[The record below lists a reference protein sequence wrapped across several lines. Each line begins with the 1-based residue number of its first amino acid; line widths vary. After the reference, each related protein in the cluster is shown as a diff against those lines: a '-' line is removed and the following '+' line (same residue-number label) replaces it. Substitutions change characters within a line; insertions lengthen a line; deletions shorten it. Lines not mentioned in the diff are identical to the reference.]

1 MRLGELLI
9 EKGILTE
16 EQLNIAISVQ
26 RITGQV
32 LGKCLTMLGF
42 VSSQELSEALAIQ
55 QGLEYIDLRQYSIQ
69 QELLKA
75 FPKAITERERFL
87 PLEEVDGKIKIALVD
102 PGNIV
107 ALDRVRTITG
117 KRAKPYLTDEG
128 GFFETIVKV
137 YYFFENPTEIIIE
150 DITNVTLSTGVVPPD
165 RLPQLVN
172 AILADGIR
180 RNATD
185 IHISIN
191 SGVVSISYRVDGMLQ
206 YAFSLPRA
214 IHAGIISRIKILS
227 KLDIAEQRL
236 PQDGSFIFDFL
247 NRKYEIRVSTIPT
260 VEGESMVLRIFLG
273 SSEQIYSLPR
283 LGFNKELVEGLK
295 NLIKKPNGIMLVV
308 GPTGSGK
315 STTLYA
321 LLRQVDRLRRSVIT
335 IEDPVEYRMS
345 FAKQSEV
352 NEKIGYDFALAGRN
366 FMRHDPDIILL
377 GEIRDEETAHIAIRA
392 SITGHLVLSTLHTN
406 DAVSAI
412 PRLFDLGADKF
423 LLSSSLLAV
432 LSQRLIRKICPY
444 CMEER
449 DLSERE
455 KQVFDSLELKAEKLY
470 YGKGCHMCGNTGY
483 LGRTAIGELMSV
495 NEEIRDM
502 IYSGASFNA
511 LIQAA
516 KKNGMVPLKI
526 DGLRKVIEGVSTL
539 EEVER
544 VVG

>member
-1 MRLGELLI
+1 MRLGDLLI
-9 EKGILTE
+9 EKGILTQ
-16 EQLNIAISVQ
+16 EQLNIALSVQ
-26 RITGQV
+26 KITGQV
-32 LGKCLTMLGF
+32 LGKCLIMLGF
-42 VSSQELSEALAIQ
+42 VSSQELSETLAIQ
-55 QGLEYIDLRQYSIQ
+55 QGLEYIDLRQYAIQ

-87 PLEEVDGKIKIALVD
+87 PLEEEDGKIKIALVD
-102 PGNIV
+102 PGNII
-107 ALDRVRTITG
+107 ALDRAKIITG
-117 KRAKPYLTDEG
+117 KKAKPYLTDEE
-128 GFFETIVKV
+128 GFFETIEKA
-137 YYFFENPTEIIIE
+137 YYFLENPTEQIIDEI
-150 DITNVTLSTGVVPPD
+150 INITLSTGVIPPD
-165 RLPQLVN
+165 RLPQLVD
-172 AILADGIR
+172 AILAEGIR

-191 SGVVSISYRVDGMLQ
+191 SGVLNISYRVDGILQ

-236 PQDGSFIFDFL
+236 PQDGSFIFEFI

-260 VEGESMVLRIFLG
+260 VEGESMVLRILLG

-283 LGFNKELVEGLK
+283 LGFNNELVEGLK
-295 NLIKKPNGIMLVV
+295 NLIKKPHGIMLVV

-392 SITGHLVLSTLHTN
+392 SITGHFVLSTLHTN

-444 CMEER
+444 CKEER
-449 DLSERE
+449 DLYERE
-455 KQVFDSLELKAEKLY
+455 KQVFDSFELKAEKLY
-470 YGKGCHMCGNTGY
+470 YGKGCHMCRNTGY

-502 IYSGASFNA
+502 IYNGASFNA
-511 LIQAA
+511 LVQAA

-526 DGLRKVIEGVSTL
+526 DGLKKVIEGVSTL

>member
-1 MRLGELLI
+1 MRLGDLLI

-16 EQLNIAISVQ
+16 EQLNIALSVQ

-32 LGKCLTMLGF
+32 LGKCLTKLGF
-42 VSSQELSEALAIQ
+42 VSSQELSETLAIQ
-55 QGLEYIDLRQYSIQ
+55 HGLEYIDLRQYLIQ

-107 ALDRVRTITG
+107 ALDRVKTITG
-117 KRAKPYLTDEG
+117 KKAKPYLTDED
-128 GFFETIVKV
+128 GFFETIEKV

-150 DITNVTLSTGVVPPD
+150 DITNVTLSTGVVPPE

-191 SGVVSISYRVDGMLQ
+191 SGVVSISYRVDGILQ

-260 VEGESMVLRIFLG
+260 VEGESIVLRILLG

-377 GEIRDEETAHIAIRA
+377 GEIRDEQTAHIAIRA

-444 CMEER
+444 CKEER

-455 KQVFDSLELKAEKLY
+455 KQVFDSFGLKAEKLY
-470 YGKGCHMCGNTGY
+470 YGKGCHMCRNTGY

-502 IYSGASFNA
+502 IYTGASFNA
-511 LIQAA
+511 LVQAA
-516 KKNGMVPLKI
+516 KKNGMLPLKI
-526 DGLRKVIEGVSTL
+526 DGLKKVIEGVSTL